1 MTKRQTMMSKRK
13 LTYNLAPALESEK
26 GDTNL
31 DRMNRWERAN
41 GMKMEELT
49 EVEWLDV
56 VEVILCLTP
65 DEAVEYLQYL
75 QNMP

>member
-1 MTKRQTMMSKRK
+1 MMNLQPTMSKRK
-13 LTYNLAPALESEK
+13 LSYDLAPALESEK

-49 EVEWLDV
+49 EEEWLDV
-56 VEVILCLTP
+56 VEAILCLTP
-65 DEAVEYLQYL
+65 YEAVQYLQYL

>member
-1 MTKRQTMMSKRK
+1 MSKRK
-13 LTYNLAPALESEK
+13 LSYDLAPALESEK

-49 EVEWLDV
+49 EEEWLDV
-56 VEVILCLTP
+56 VEAILCLTP
-65 DEAVEYLQYL
+65 DEAVQYLQYL